1 MLVLK
6 IPLNRIL
13 KIYTSY
19 LSPTI
24 QNEFINLLS
33 AKLQS
38 EIIKEIQ
45 EAKYYSIIFDS
56 TPDVSHKE
64 QLTEIIRYLKLS
76 DKEYTIEERFVGFI
90 NKTEKTG
97 EGMAL
102 EIKAALIQNG
112 LSLEDVRG
120 KDNGANMAGK
130 YKGIQAILEKEN
142 PLARYIP
149 CSAHT

>member
-1 MLVLK
+1 M
-6 IPLNRIL
+6 
-13 KIYTSY
+13 
-19 LSPTI
+19 
-24 QNEFINLLS
+24 
-33 AKLQS
+33 S
-38 EIIKEIQ
+38 E
-45 EAKYYSIIFDS
+45 
-56 TPDVSHKE
+56 
-64 QLTEIIRYLKLS
+64 
-76 DKEYTIEERFVGFI
+76 KEYTIEERFVGFI